1 MLNWLIY
8 FVDRSMANVL
18 DRAKTLQEIVEI
30 ALELKEERK
39 MKNYGYE
46 ETPIR
51 CEDCNALCFAIVRN
65 LERARQIVWFVCPV
79 CEQELHYALLSLTGQ
94 IEE

>member
-39 MKNYGYE
+39 KNE
-46 ETPIR
+46 KLRLRRDT
-51 CEDCNALCFAIVRN
+51 NKVRG
-65 LERARQIVWFVCPV
+65 L
-79 CEQELHYALLSLTGQ
+79 
-94 IEE
+94 

>member
-18 DRAKTLQEIVEI
+18 DRGKILQHMEI

-39 MKNYGYE
+39 NEKLRLRRDTNK
-46 ETPIR
+46 
-51 CEDCNALCFAIVRN
+51 VRG
-65 LERARQIVWFVCPV
+65 L
-79 CEQELHYALLSLTGQ
+79 
-94 IEE
+94 

>member
-1 MLNWLIY
+1 MPNWLIY

-18 DRAKTLQEIVEI
+18 DRGKILQHMEI

-51 CEDCNALCFAIVRN
+51 CEDCNAQCFAIVRN
-65 LERARQIVWFVCPV
+65 LERARQIVRFVCPV